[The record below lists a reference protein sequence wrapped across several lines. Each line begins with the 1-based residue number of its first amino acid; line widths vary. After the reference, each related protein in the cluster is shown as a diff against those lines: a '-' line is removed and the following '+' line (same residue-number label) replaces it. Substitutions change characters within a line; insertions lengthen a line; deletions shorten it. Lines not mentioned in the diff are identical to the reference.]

1 VTVAVLLVRSGLD
14 GRSQPAATTTVP
26 TTSVE
31 LTQPAQ
37 TEPPTRTTT
46 TGERFYRVKSG
57 DTLEGIAAQ
66 FGTSVEALLELNPN
80 VDPVAL
86 TVGQR
91 IRVG

>member
-1 VTVAVLLVRSGLD
+1 VTIAVLLVRSGLD
-14 GRSQPAATTTVP
+14 GNDQSGATTTTP

-37 TEPPTRTTT
+37 TEPPTQTST
-46 TGERFYRVKSG
+46 TGARFYRVKSG

-66 FGTSVEALLELNPN
+66 FGTSVEALLELNPRA
-80 VDPVAL
+80 DPVAL

-91 IRVG
+91 IRVP